1 MKRIFYYHANKTHF
15 QKKGFALGLVL
26 RVELGNGS
34 FNYRQHCYAI
44 GLRIHYL
51 RPYYF
56 FFPFL
61 QEKYLLPSPD
71 VSPEKPFPLLNESP
85 PVKTEEEWPS
95 GSSELLI
102 GLTDDNRKLVGY
114 MVPWDPWIYQQLFNP
129 AVGGTEVKK

>member
-1 MKRIFYYHANKTHF
+1 MLCDRVTYTLLKTI
-15 QKKGFALGLVL
+15 L
-26 RVELGNGS
+26 
-34 FNYRQHCYAI
+34 
-44 GLRIHYL
+44 
-51 RPYYF
+51 F

-129 AVGGTEVKK
+129 AVGGTEVKNKKNSLIINITISLDVIGA